1 MWELCLYITVQV
13 VFLSVCKVQYFNEYC
28 TVRAIRRLEWV
39 CMIPA
44 PYSFCIRQRSESD
57 VLSVVLR
64 SNSWIQTQIF
74 QSDCLNLIVIRT
86 KKKKNKVNLLV
97 MFYTFNL
104 LDSSLISRDYHLQTG
119 FTFPFLVGQ
128 QNPMY
133 SLNITHPIELG
144 RLFYCC
150 WPHRYYVFM
159 RQCHKISSHFLFRFR
174 LESSKFAGLRPRL

>member
-1 MWELCLYITVQV
+1 
-13 VFLSVCKVQYFNEYC
+13 
-28 TVRAIRRLEWV
+28 
-39 CMIPA
+39 
-44 PYSFCIRQRSESD
+44 
-57 VLSVVLR
+57 
-64 SNSWIQTQIF
+64 
-74 QSDCLNLIVIRT
+74 
-86 KKKKNKVNLLV
+86 

-174 LESSKFAGLRPRL
+174 LESSKFAGLRPRLQECELQHKPLFLHVKTVAIGYECTVCISKYRYFISPDSFTVGALPSKFTVGVCVVGWSDF